1 LRWADLKREKE
12 AYWEEASSAQFSSVK
27 NPLRKKRQTRQASKA
42 INLSFVRDPPAH
54 VFRSCCQPHRKR
66 ESRHHVSGCETLH
79 SRLRFVAD
87 AHRGDGKRF
96 VVHADEKLT
105 AFVELEAA
113 IRGCGFFLDNL
124 A

>member
-1 LRWADLKREKE
+1 VDANGRTIWI
-12 AYWEEASSAQFSSVK
+12 V
-27 NPLRKKRQTRQASKA
+27 
-42 INLSFVRDPPAH
+42 
-54 VFRSCCQPHRKR
+54 
-66 ESRHHVSGCETLH
+66 
-79 SRLRFVAD
+79 D
-87 AHRGDGKRF
+87 AHRDNGKRF